1 MSSAV
6 GNQNS
11 IAIIGFGNMGR
22 ALARGLLR
30 GKDMQL
36 HICDRFPKPTDAEL
50 KSFGMDPARIIWHEA
65 DQSASASPPLGHKTA
80 APSLAACQLLVLATK
95 PQNLEAVT
103 ASWSSFFSN
112 CSSDTLVVSI
122 LAGIPTATVE
132 SLIGR
137 DLAVVRAMPNI
148 AATVDQAATVLCA
161 GRHASRDHLERAR
174 AVFDAVGKTWI
185 CPEEHL
191 NAVTGL
197 SGSGPAYI
205 YMVIE
210 ALSDGGVKMGLSR
223 QLSLELATQ
232 TVIGAG
238 ILVRETRTHP
248 AVLRDQV
255 TTPGG
260 TTISAIHELE
270 RHGIRAMLI
279 QAVVTATRKS
289 AHLLAR
295 SLKSRSKYT

>member
-1 MSSAV
+1 MTNNAPAEMGPLLERV
-6 GNQNS
+6 V
-11 IAIIGFGNMGR
+11 IIGFGNMGR

-30 GKDMQL
+30 RPDTSLFIADKFTQPSEEELVEQGLD
-36 HICDRFPKPTDAEL
+36 PK
-50 KSFGMDPARIIWHEA
+50 RIHWIGPDNSHA
-65 DQSASASPPLGHKTA
+65 LPKASPKEPVTY
-80 APSLAACQLLVLATK
+80 VIATK
-95 PQNLEAVT
+95 PQNLAEVMTKWRAPLT
-103 ASWSSFFSN
+103 HAPKE
-112 CSSDTLVVSI
+112 TVVISI
-122 LAGIPTATVE
+122 LAGIPTAAIEALLGLEVPV
-132 SLIGR
+132 I
-137 DLAVVRAMPNI
+137 RAMPNI
-148 AATVDQAATVLCA
+148 AATVDQAATVLA
-161 GRHASRDHLERAR
+161 GGCYAEKLHLDRAKQI
-174 AVFDAVGKTWI
+174 FDAVGRTWI
-185 CPEEHL
+185 SAEEHL

-238 ILVRETRTHP
+238 ILVRDTKVHP

-270 RHGIRAMLI
+270 RHGLRAMLI

-289 AHLLAR
+289 ALLLQKTIKKKAQQ
-295 SLKSRSKYT
+295 